1 MSADVVDLEKYRQ
14 RRHWRNLSESIR
26 TGVDW
31 PEPTVA
37 SPAAHLELEG
47 YDLTYEIVDETHLW
61 ERADLSRFRAVIDD
75 DVRQLAVLCDL
86 PRWFS
91 PGRRGPALEPGCE
104 ILDETPW
111 LTVDDIARRVDAGL
125 ADPSPMRRAFLNAT
139 ASSDPEAMRRVLLD
153 AKAALDAASTLP
165 GIRPGS
171 DDGDAEGQPRD
182 PEVPRS

>member
-14 RRHWRNLSESIR
+14 RRHWRNLSKSIR
-26 TGVDW
+26 TGIDW

-47 YDLTYEIVDETHLW
+47 YRPTHVIV
-61 ERADLSRFRAVIDD
+61 
-75 DVRQLAVLCDL
+75 
-86 PRWFS
+86 
-91 PGRRGPALEPGCE
+91 
-104 ILDETPW
+104 DETPW

-125 ADPSPMRRAFLNAT
+125 ADASPMRRAFLNAT